1 MTPGVLLLCLAL
13 AGPAGARADDLD
25 AWVRTLDAARDPDWS
40 AAFDQLVERG
50 PEAAARVLVGFEAVD
65 FPARRGRAKVLLKVP
80 RAEHCAQVLQLIGDP
95 DPHVRRLLVRW
106 LGDLALADAEAARRV
121 AELERLGRDDP
132 AASVRVEA
140 RRSLAECGLVEAVP
154 ALDRLVLELPAG
166 EAGEAAAALAAMPT
180 ARERLVA
187 RVISVTDGEVVLPS
201 SVFAQLL
208 HGYGRAL
215 AEVPLGGNES
225 RERRPFLVGRA
236 HPSREVQAAAGLA
249 WNAFVARAAELTE
262 PERADLVLA
271 RLAEEG
277 WPPEQCLRRRLDLAW
292 RDVGDPV
299 AGGILAG
306 ALLERSR
313 LLPLED
319 RLFWETQ
326 ARFFQGAA
334 LFATEPP
341 AQAEAWFGDLVA
353 RLTDQR
359 ARRLD
364 LFDEQ
369 DGRSP
374 GGSWT
379 VDRLHLLALAS
390 EWQGLARLAA
400 GDEPGCAR
408 ALRAAHEVFL
418 DSRAVAQR
426 TGETDP
432 YTLDVLFDRDLSPQ
446 SLVLFNERLGPGR
459 RAGDL
464 ALALRLAGIWAGISP
479 VEMLGFEPRRFE
491 PRELADPLLDPARLS
506 ALQALRDGLKVDL
519 ERQRREALQKS
530 RTDPQERLMVRLV
543 DRRLEEIAQAE
554 VGEALALANEPD
566 PGALSVERAHEV
578 FAQLATY
585 LGFSMH
591 ALGLAAELRVEGD
604 DVGARA
610 IAERALAALR
620 SDPGAAGTV
629 YVEWASARFELLR
642 GASFMDEN
650 RPAEAEQVSL
660 EAIRRLEAMENTF
673 LDREDGGGG
682 ARDAQLRMV
691 RALLADAWMSL
702 AVNANVRQHD
712 TAKALEY
719 FEKAYDLNQNPFMR
733 VLRACYRARSG
744 RAEEARAILASV
756 TPSPSLFYNTA
767 CTYALLGDV
776 DLAIDFLERDFR
788 ENYPTPGSL
797 ARQREWAR
805 NDPDLVAL
813 RDDPRFARLTSE

>member
-1 MTPGVLLLCLAL
+1 MTVGALLVCLAL
-13 AGPAGARADDLD
+13 AGPVRAGGDDLD
-25 AWVRTLDAARDPDWS
+25 AWVHTLDAARDPDWS
-40 AAFDQLVERG
+40 TAFDHLVERG
-50 PEAAARVLVGFEAVD
+50 TEAAARVLVDFEAVD
-65 FPARRGRAKVLLKVP
+65 FAARRGRAKVLLQVP
-80 RAEHCAQVLQLIGDP
+80 RAEHCARVLELVDDP

-121 AELERLGRDDP
+121 ATLERLGRDDP
-132 AASVRVEA
+132 GQSVRTEA
-140 RRSLAECGLVEAVP
+140 RHSLAECGLPGAVP
-154 ALDRLVLELPAG
+154 ALDRLVLALPAG

-187 RVISVTDGEVVLPS
+187 RVISVADGEVVLPS

-215 AEVPLGGNES
+215 AEVPLGGGEP
-225 RERRPFLVGRA
+225 RERRPFLVGRV
-236 HPSREVQAAAGLA
+236 HPSPEVQAAAGLA

-262 PERADLVLA
+262 PARADLVLA
-271 RLAEEG
+271 RLADEG

-299 AGGILAG
+299 AGRALAQE
-306 ALLERSR
+306 LLERSR
-313 LLPLED
+313 VLTRED

-326 ARFFQGAA
+326 ARFFLGASLLA
-334 LFATEPP
+334 SEPP
-341 AQAEAWFGDLVA
+341 ARAEAWFGDLAA
-353 RLTDQR
+353 RLSDQR

-379 VDRLHLLALAS
+379 VDRLHLLALAF
-390 EWQGLARLAA
+390 EWQGLARLAS
-400 GDEPGCAR
+400 GDELGCAR
-408 ALRAAHEVFL
+408 ALRDAHEAFL

-426 TGETDP
+426 TGDVDP
-432 YTLDVLFDRDLSPQ
+432 YTLDALFDRDLSPQ
-446 SLVLFNERLGPGR
+446 SLLLFNERLGPGR
-459 RAGDL
+459 RTGDL

-479 VEMLGFEPRRFE
+479 TELLGFEPRRFE
-491 PRELADPLLDPARLS
+491 VRELSDPFLDPGRLA
-506 ALQALRDGLKVDL
+506 ALQALRAGLKVDL

-530 RTDPQERLMVRLV
+530 RTDPQERLMVRLA
-543 DRRLEEIAQAE
+543 DRRIEEISQAE
-554 VGEALALANEPD
+554 VSEALALANEPD
-566 PGALSVERAHEV
+566 AAALTAARAHEIY
-578 FAQLATY
+578 AQLAGY

-591 ALGLAAELRVEGD
+591 ALGMAAELRVEGD
-604 DVGARA
+604 DLGARA

-620 SDPGAAGTV
+620 SDPGAAGSV

-642 GASFMDEN
+642 GSSFMDEN

-673 LDREDGGGG
+673 QDRGDAAGGG
-682 ARDAQLRMV
+682 RDAQVRMV

-719 FEKAYDLNQNPFMR
+719 FEKAYELNQNPFMR

-744 RAEEARAILASV
+744 RADEARAILASI
-756 TPSPSLFYNTA
+756 TPSPNLFYNTA

-776 DLAIDFLERDFR
+776 DLAIDYLERDFR

-813 RDDPRFARLTSE
+813 RGDARFERLTSE